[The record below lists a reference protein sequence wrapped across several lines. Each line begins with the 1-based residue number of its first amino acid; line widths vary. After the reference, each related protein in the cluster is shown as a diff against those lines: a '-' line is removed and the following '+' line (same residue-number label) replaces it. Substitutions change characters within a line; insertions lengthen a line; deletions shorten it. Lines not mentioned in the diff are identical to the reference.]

1 MNFSLILA
9 IEFPK
14 KENYGSSENWKFK
27 IWQKITTNLLFFLI
41 NTLLFVRT
49 EQESKAEARK
59 QPFKC
64 VP

>member
-9 IEFPK
+9 IEFPDK
-14 KENYGSSENWKFK
+14 KIMEVLRSENLKYDK
-27 IWQKITTNLLFFLI
+27 NLLIFFLVD
-41 NTLLFVRT
+41 TLFFCLGQMGKT
-49 EQESKAEARK
+49 EVLK

>member
-9 IEFPK
+9 IEFAK
-14 KENYGSSENWKFK
+14 KKNMEVLRIENLKYGKNF
-27 IWQKITTNLLFFLI
+27 QLTHYFLI
-41 NTLLFVRT
+41 NTVLFVCI
-49 EQESKAEARK
+49 EQKSKREVWK

>member
-9 IEFPK
+9 IEFPDK
-14 KENYGSSENWKFK
+14 KIMEVLRSENLKCDK
-27 IWQKITTNLLFFLI
+27 NLLTVFLV
-41 NTLLFVRT
+41 NTLFFFCIGQKSKT
-49 EQESKAEARK
+49 EVLK